1 MAYFS
6 RLSSI
11 ILVVS
16 AICVGLLLTV
26 FLVKIQAINLTS
38 ALLLGGIAGLGT
50 TLKPALDA
58 LHAANANLKQQS
70 DEKLP

>member
-16 AICVGLLLTV
+16 TICVG
-26 FLVKIQAINLTS
+26 
-38 ALLLGGIAGLGT
+38 LLLGGIAGLGT

-58 LHAANANLKQQS
+58 LHAANASLKQQS